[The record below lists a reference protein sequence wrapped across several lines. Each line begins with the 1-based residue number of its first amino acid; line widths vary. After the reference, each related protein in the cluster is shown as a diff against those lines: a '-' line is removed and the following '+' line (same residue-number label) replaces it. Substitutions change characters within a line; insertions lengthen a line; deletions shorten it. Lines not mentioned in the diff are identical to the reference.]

1 MSPEAKQRNGCLP
14 SRVSSNIFRK
24 CAIILSLAKLSGKTC
39 ISNRTKALPD
49 LPQNERGKM
58 PNPPLDLYE
67 HLPFQ
72 IGRLTNLIRQVTSDF
87 YARQSGLSAREWRV
101 LAMLGCKGAM
111 MPAQVAEECGMDRA
125 TITRAMARLEKLDYV
140 FSGGDEADR
149 RRKIL
154 YLTDKGV
161 AICDEIR
168 PIMDARGL
176 ELQGVLSK
184 TELKFY
190 YKIMEKLQ
198 KKARQMQGAV

>member
-1 MSPEAKQRNGCLP
+1 MSDEIKDLFCLP
-14 SRVSSNIFRK
+14 MDV
-24 CAIILSLAKLSGKTC
+24 
-39 ISNRTKALPD
+39 
-49 LPQNERGKM
+49 RGKM
-58 PNPPLDLYE
+58 PDPPLELYG

-72 IGRLTNLIRQVTSDF
+72 IGRLTNLIRQVTSDV
-87 YARQSGLSAREWRV
+87 YVRQSGLSAREWRV

-125 TITRAMARLEKLDYV
+125 TITRAVARLEKLDYV

-168 PIMDARGL
+168 PIMEARGL
-176 ELQGVLSK
+176 ELQEVLSK
-184 TELKFY
+184 TELKY
-190 YKIMEKLQ
+190 YYQIMEKLQ
-198 KKARQMQGAV
+198 KRAKQMQGEL